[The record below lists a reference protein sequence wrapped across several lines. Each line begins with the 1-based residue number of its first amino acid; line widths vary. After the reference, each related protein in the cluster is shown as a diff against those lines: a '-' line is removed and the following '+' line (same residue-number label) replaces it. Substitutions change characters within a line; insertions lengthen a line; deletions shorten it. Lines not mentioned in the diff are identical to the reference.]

1 METIMNSV
9 KKNLKQIVDHT
20 THKKSSEDDG
30 TDFDVNS
37 KDPLQQSIKADA
49 KSNFSKSHASRASKS
64 KDEDAKTNTKTNRYE
79 EKQKAEYAKLK
90 VLKGNIE
97 RNSDTI

>member
-1 METIMNSV
+1 METIMNYI

-20 THKKSSEDDG
+20 TQKKSSEDDG

-49 KSNFSKSHASRASKS
+49 KSNFSKSHASKS

-97 RNSDTI
+97 RNSETI